1 MDSIRETYAKVDK
14 TLLKTMLKK
23 KNVLLSCARAR
34 ARRFLPGQGALYE
47 AWQIDRACQ
56 KKKK

>member
-1 MDSIRETYAKVDK
+1 MDSIRETYTKVDK

-34 ARRFLPGQGALYE
+34 ARRFLP
-47 AWQIDRACQ
+47 RAGGTI
-56 KKKK
+56 